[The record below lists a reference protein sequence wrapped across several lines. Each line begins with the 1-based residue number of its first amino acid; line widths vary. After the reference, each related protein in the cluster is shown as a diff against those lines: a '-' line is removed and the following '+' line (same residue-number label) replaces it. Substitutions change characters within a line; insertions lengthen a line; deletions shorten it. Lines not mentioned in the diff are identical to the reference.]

1 VPREEFAPAACREL
15 AFADLNVPLGH
26 GQSMLTPKLE
36 GRILQ
41 ALEIRSEDRALEV
54 GTGSGYF
61 AACLGG
67 LARTVRSMEI
77 FPDFVESARANLLR
91 TGVHNVTVEALDAMT
106 LDVEGAYDAI
116 ALTGSLPVYD
126 RRFERA
132 LAVGGRLFVV
142 TGLGPVMEA
151 QLVTRTGPAEFL
163 RETLFETVMDALV
176 HAPEPPKFVF

>member
-1 VPREEFAPAACREL
+1 
-15 AFADLNVPLGH
+15 
-26 GQSMLTPKLE
+26 
-36 GRILQ
+36 
-41 ALEIRSEDRALEV
+41 
-54 GTGSGYF
+54 
-61 AACLGG
+61 
-67 LARTVRSMEI
+67 
-77 FPDFVESARANLLR
+77 
-91 TGVHNVTVEALDAMT
+91 MT

-151 QLVTRTGPAEFL
+151 QLVTRTGPGEFL
-163 RETLFETVMDALV
+163 RETLFETVMDPLV